1 MAFTPGGRRG
11 RDRAAG
17 HAAAKLSNGGGALGA
32 WWPRGHKLEY
42 VACVAVPD
50 LESIFRIIHM
60 DSDLG
65 ACTKVVAL

>member
-1 MAFTPGGRRG
+1 MIGRQNMRQW
-11 RDRAAG
+11 RAAMVG
-17 HAAAKLSNGGGALGA
+17 ARSHA
-32 WWPRGHKLEY
+32 WTTRQPFTEH